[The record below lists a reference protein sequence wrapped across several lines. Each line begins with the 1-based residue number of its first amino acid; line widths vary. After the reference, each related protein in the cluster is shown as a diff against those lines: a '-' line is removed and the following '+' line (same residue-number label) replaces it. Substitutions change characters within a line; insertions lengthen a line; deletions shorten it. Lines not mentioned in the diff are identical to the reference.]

1 MLEEE
6 VSLLNEESQVSIEE
20 LQVIAEEV
28 EASNAALLEANIHL
42 EQQVAE
48 RTASLP
54 KALAERDALIQRKE
68 LLIREVDHRVKNS
81 LQMALSL
88 LRIPADKQADSRIRQ
103 VLQTAGMRI
112 QAIDQVHSLLYAHN
126 NAESVRFDDYLEE
139 ICTFLGTTFDIGRQ
153 TGARFTLTLPK

>member
-68 LLIREVDHRVKNS
+68 LLI
-81 LQMALSL
+81 
-88 LRIPADKQADSRIRQ
+88 
-103 VLQTAGMRI
+103 
-112 QAIDQVHSLLYAHN
+112 
-126 NAESVRFDDYLEE
+126 
-139 ICTFLGTTFDIGRQ
+139 C
-153 TGARFTLTLPK
+153 